1 MSESLHWTT
10 VAFEDLTVRELYDIG
25 QLRQAVF
32 VVEQT
37 CPYLDFD
44 GKDVYCWHL
53 MGKTEDNLLVA
64 CARLVPPNVSSPDI
78 VSIGHV
84 VVVPTWRGQG
94 LGIAL
99 MQEALAAVQQRWKD
113 RPIAISAQ
121 DYLLR
126 FYQSLGFE
134 PSDDHYLEDG
144 IPHTKMWY
152 RP

>member
-10 VAFEDLTVRELYDIG
+10 VAFDDLTVRELYDLG

-64 CARLVPPNVSSPDI
+64 CARLVPPNVSYPDI
-78 VSIGHV
+78 VSIGRV

-94 LGIAL
+94 FGITL
-99 MQEALAAVQQRWKD
+99 MQEALAVAQQHWKD
-113 RPIAISAQ
+113 VPIAISAQ